1 MGAKFTLP
9 SMKLKSMLLMAA
21 ILTIALA
28 VPVGV
33 SAQTTTPQK
42 HDSVWDGILI
52 GAVVGTAVGMFVM
65 PPAFCGRND
74 SECSAIVRVA
84 IGLPSIGVGIGVG
97 ALADHLHHQRGIGPT
112 PFGSAKS
119 LNMTLRF

>member
-1 MGAKFTLP
+1 
-9 SMKLKSMLLMAA
+9 MKVQSILLTVT
-21 ILTIALA
+21 ILTIALG
-28 VPVGV
+28 VPSGA
-33 SAQTTTPQK
+33 SAQTTNTQQ

-84 IGLPSIGVGIGVG
+84 IGLPSIGVGIGIG
-97 ALADHLHHQRGIGPT
+97 ALADHLHHQRGIGPA

-119 LNMTLRF
+119 LNMTFRF

>member
-1 MGAKFTLP
+1 MT
-9 SMKLKSMLLMAA
+9 LKSILLTVT
-21 ILTIALA
+21 ILSIALA
-28 VPVGV
+28 VPAGA
-33 SAQTTTPQK
+33 SAQTASAQK

-74 SECSAIVRVA
+74 SECAAIVRVA
-84 IGLPSIGVGIGVG
+84 IGLPSIGVGIGIG
-97 ALADHLHHQRGIGPT
+97 ALADHLHHQRGIGPA